1 MAIMATHP
9 EYLVRVPERRWT
21 LQERNRNGLQ
31 TRANN
36 QLFRCEYND
45 DIRLQATAR
54 AVSWA
59 VPVGTRGVLESRK
72 GEDAEAPGLCG
83 RSDKNRRKGGLVLES
98 FDYFKPVSS
107 WTVEEVR
114 AFLRERSAESY
125 NLVDVRQPGEY
136 ESGHL
141 PGARL
146 IPIAE
151 LTDRLGDLDP
161 SKPTITY

>member
-1 MAIMATHP
+1 
-9 EYLVRVPERRWT
+9 L
-21 LQERNRNGLQ
+21 GL
-31 TRANN
+31 
-36 QLFRCEYND
+36 
-45 DIRLQATAR
+45 
-54 AVSWA
+54 
-59 VPVGTRGVLESRK
+59 
-72 GEDAEAPGLCG
+72 
-83 RSDKNRRKGGLVLES
+83 

-114 AFLRERSAESY
+114 TVLRERNAESC

-151 LTDRLGDLDP
+151 LRDRLGELDR

>member
-1 MAIMATHP
+1 M
-9 EYLVRVPERRWT
+9 
-21 LQERNRNGLQ
+21 GL
-31 TRANN
+31 
-36 QLFRCEYND
+36 
-45 DIRLQATAR
+45 
-54 AVSWA
+54 
-59 VPVGTRGVLESRK
+59 
-72 GEDAEAPGLCG
+72 
-83 RSDKNRRKGGLVLES
+83 
-98 FDYFKPVSS
+98 FDFFKPVSS

-114 AFLRERSAESY
+114 TVLRERSAESC

-151 LTDRLGDLDP
+151 LRDRLGELDR

>member
-1 MAIMATHP
+1 M
-9 EYLVRVPERRWT
+9 
-21 LQERNRNGLQ
+21 
-31 TRANN
+31 
-36 QLFRCEYND
+36 FD
-45 DIRLQATAR
+45 D
-54 AVSWA
+54 
-59 VPVGTRGVLESRK
+59 
-72 GEDAEAPGLCG
+72 
-83 RSDKNRRKGGLVLES
+83 
-98 FDYFKPVSS
+98 YKPVSS

-114 AFLRERSAESY
+114 TVLRERNAESC

-151 LTDRLGDLDP
+151 LRDRLGELDR